1 MADTIDV
8 DELTARLYSSAPEDF
23 VKVRGEG
30 ARQLKAAGQQDAS
43 ADFAK
48 LSKPSVPAWAV
59 NLLATQ
65 RSDVID
71 DVVRHGEELR
81 AADTGGGG
89 AKQIRAA
96 HQARQDAVRR
106 ATDVAVELTGRQVSE
121 AHRAEIA
128 ATLEAASSD
137 SAVASEV
144 RRARLVRPI
153 EAPTGFG
160 TFGPVDGHPRGK
172 GTGRRQTKEP
182 TDDDDDAED
191 TARQARASMLRAD
204 ADAALGD
211 AEAAAEAVS
220 ALRDRVATLEERRD
234 EVHEELQRL
243 DDELTTNRR
252 QLRDAERDALAAAR
266 KATRAA
272 SRADR
277 AESYCRLLPPRTKQ
291 ICRIGHR

>member
-1 MADTIDV
+1 MIDV
-8 DELTARLYSSAPEDF
+8 AELTARLYSSAPEDF

-30 ARQLKAAGQQDAS
+30 AKQLKAAGQQDA
-43 ADFAK
+43 AVDFAK
-48 LSKPSVPAWAV
+48 LAKPSFPAWAV
-59 NLLATQ
+59 NLLVTQ

-71 DVVRHGEELR
+71 DIVRHGEELR
-81 AADTGGGG
+81 DAHTGGGG

-106 ATDVAVELTGRQVSE
+106 AAEVAVDLTGRDVSA
-121 AHRAEIA
+121 AHRGEIA

-137 SAVASEV
+137 PSVAAEV
-144 RRARLVRPI
+144 RRAQLVRPL

-160 TFGPVDGHPRGK
+160 TLDRLTVIPGGK
-172 GTGRRQTKEP
+172 AGRRGDSGARRTKDTADE
-182 TDDDDDAED
+182 DDDDAAD
-191 TARQARASMLRAD
+191 DKARQARASMLRAD

-220 ALRDRVATLEERRD
+220 ALRERVAALENQRD
-234 EVHEELQRL
+234 ELRDELQRL
-243 DDELTTNRR
+243 DDELTGTRR
-252 QLRDAERDALAAAR
+252 QLRDAERDALSAAR

-277 AESYCRLLPPRTKQ
+277 AEP
-291 ICRIGHR
+291 

>member
-81 AADTGGGG
+81 AAHTGGGG
-89 AKQIRAA
+89 AKHIRAS

-106 ATDVAVELTGRQVSE
+106 ATDVAVDLTGRQVSE

-144 RRARLVRPI
+144 RRAQLVRPV

-160 TFGPVDGHPRGK
+160 TLDPLTVIPGGK
-172 GTGRRQTKEP
+172 VGRRQTKEP

-191 TARQARASMLRAD
+191 TARKARASMLRAD

-277 AESYCRLLPPRTKQ
+277 AES
-291 ICRIGHR
+291 

>member
-1 MADTIDV
+1 VADTIDV

-30 ARQLKAAGQQDAS
+30 AKQLTAAGQQDA
-43 ADFAK
+43 AAEYAK
-48 LSKPSVPAWAV
+48 LAKPSVPAWAV

-65 RSDVID
+65 RSDVVD
-71 DVVRHGEELR
+71 DVIRRGEELR
-81 AADTGGGG
+81 EAHTGGGG

-96 HQARQDAVRR
+96 HQARQDAIRR
-106 ATDVAVELTGRQVSE
+106 ATDVAVDLTGRQVSE
-121 AHRAEIA
+121 AHRGEIA

-137 SAVASEV
+137 AAVASAV
-144 RRARLVRPI
+144 RAAQLVRPL

-160 TFGPVDGHPRGK
+160 TLDRLTVIPGGRS
-172 GTGRRQTKEP
+172 GRRQTKET
-182 TDDDDDAED
+182 TDEDDDAED
-191 TARQARASMLRAD
+191 TARQARASMLRAE

-211 AEAAAEAVS
+211 AEDAAEAVD
-220 ALRDRVATLEERRD
+220 ALRDRMATLEGRRD
-234 EVHEELQRL
+234 EVRDELQHL
-243 DDELTTNRR
+243 DDELTTTRR

-277 AESYCRLLPPRTKQ
+277 AET
-291 ICRIGHR
+291 

>member
-30 ARQLKAAGQQDAS
+30 ARQLKAAGQQDAA

-48 LSKPSVPAWAV
+48 LAKPSVPAWAV

-65 RSDVID
+65 RGDVID

-81 AADTGGGG
+81 DAHTGGGG

-96 HQARQDAVRR
+96 HQARQDAIRR

-121 AHRAEIA
+121 
-128 ATLEAASSD
+128 
-137 SAVASEV
+137 VASRRDRGHARSCVV
-144 RRARLVRPI
+144 RLCRGVGEYAAPSSFARSRHRPGSAHSDRLTVI
-153 EAPTGFG
+153 PG
-160 TFGPVDGHPRGK
+160 GK
-172 GTGRRQTKEP
+172 SGRRGGSGARQPKEP
-182 TDDDDDAED
+182 TEDDDDAEA
-191 TARQARASMLRAD
+191 TAMQARASMLRAE

-211 AEAAAEAVS
+211 AEDAAEAVN
-220 ALRDRVATLEERRD
+220 ALRDRVAILEERQGEMRN
-234 EVHEELQRL
+234 ELQRL

-277 AESYCRLLPPRTKQ
+277 AET
-291 ICRIGHR
+291 

>member
-1 MADTIDV
+1 VADTIDV
-8 DELTARLYSSAPEDF
+8 DERTARLYSTPPEDF
-23 VKVRGEG
+23 VKIRSEG
-30 ARQLKAAGQQDAS
+30 TRELKAAGQQDAA

-48 LSKPSVPAWAV
+48 LAKPSVSAWAV

-71 DVVRHGEELR
+71 DIVGRGEELR
-81 AADTGGGG
+81 DAHTGGGG

-96 HQARQDAVRR
+96 HQARQDAIRR

-121 AHRAEIA
+121 SHRGEIA

-137 SAVASEV
+137 AAVASEV
-144 RRARLVRPI
+144 RRAQLARPL

-160 TFGPVDGHPRGK
+160 TLDRLTVIPGGK
-172 GTGRRQTKEP
+172 SGRRGGSAARPRKDAA
-182 TDDDDDAED
+182 TDDDDDAE
-191 TARQARASMLRAD
+191 AAAIQARASMLRAD

-211 AEAAAEAVS
+211 AEAAAEAVA
-220 ALRDRVATLEERRD
+220 ALRDRVATIEKRRD
-234 EVHEELQRL
+234 DVHDELQRL
-243 DDELTTNRR
+243 DDELTTTRR

-266 KATRAA
+266 KATRAS

-277 AESYCRLLPPRTKQ
+277 ASS
-291 ICRIGHR
+291 

>member
-1 MADTIDV
+1 VADTIDV
-8 DELTARLYSSAPEDF
+8 DELAARLYSSAPEDF
-23 VKVRGEG
+23 VKARGEG
-30 ARQLKAAGQQDAS
+30 AKRLKAAGHQDAA

-48 LSKPSVPAWAV
+48 LAKPSVPAWAV

-81 AADTGGGG
+81 DAHTGGGG
-89 AKQIRAA
+89 AKRIRAA
-96 HQARQDAVRR
+96 HQARQDAIRS

-121 AHRAEIA
+121 THRGEIA
-128 ATLEAASSD
+128 STLEAASSD
-137 SAVASEV
+137 PAVASEV
-144 RRARLVRPI
+144 RGAQLVRPL

-160 TFGPVDGHPRGK
+160 TLDRLTVIPGGK
-172 GTGRRQTKEP
+172 ASRRQTKES
-182 TDDDDDAED
+182 TDDDDDAEE
-191 TARQARASMLRAD
+191 TAIQARASMLRAD

-211 AEAAAEAVS
+211 AEAAAEAVA
-220 ALRDRVATLEERRD
+220 ALRGQVATLEERRN
-234 EVHEELQRL
+234 EVHEELERL

-252 QLRDAERDALAAAR
+252 QLRDAERAALAAAR

-277 AESYCRLLPPRTKQ
+277 AES
-291 ICRIGHR
+291 

>member
-30 ARQLKAAGQQDAS
+30 AKQLKAAGQQDAA

-48 LSKPSVPAWAV
+48 LAKPSVPAWAV

-65 RSDVID
+65 RGDVID

-81 AADTGGGG
+81 DAHTGGGG

-96 HQARQDAVRR
+96 HQARQDAIRR

-121 AHRAEIA
+121 SHRGEIA

-137 SAVASEV
+137 SAVASEI
-144 RRARLVRPI
+144 RGAQLVRPL

-160 TFGPVDGHPRGK
+160 ALDRLTVIPGGK
-172 GTGRRQTKEP
+172 SGRRGGSGARQPKEP
-182 TDDDDDAED
+182 TEDDDDAEA
-191 TARQARASMLRAD
+191 TAMQARASMLRAE

-211 AEAAAEAVS
+211 AEDAAEAVN
-220 ALRDRVATLEERRD
+220 ALRDRVVTLEERQGEMRN
-234 EVHEELQRL
+234 ELQRL
-243 DDELTTNRR
+243 DDELTTTRR

-277 AESYCRLLPPRTKQ
+277 AEV
-291 ICRIGHR
+291 